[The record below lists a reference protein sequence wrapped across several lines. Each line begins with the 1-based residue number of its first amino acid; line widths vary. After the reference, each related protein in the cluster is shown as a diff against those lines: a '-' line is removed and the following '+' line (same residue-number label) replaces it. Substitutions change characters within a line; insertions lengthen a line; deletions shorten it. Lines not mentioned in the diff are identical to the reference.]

1 MFSFLLKVYFKRW
14 SHGPIKWL
22 GVKAYVVKPAVLN
35 LISGIHMVE
44 GRNGIY
50 PHTQTKINLILKKLK
65 LGCVLRNCQKQIIL
79 WDHENNTKS

>member
-1 MFSFLLKVYFKRW
+1 MTGW
-14 SHGPIKWL
+14 
-22 GVKAYVVKPAVLN
+22 VKAYVVKPAVLN
-35 LISGIHMVE
+35 LISGIHMVQ

-50 PHTQTKINLILKKLK
+50 SHTQTKINLILKKLK